1 MVTPERL
8 MQFTFG
14 FAPPLIIEAAIR
26 HRVFD
31 VLDAGAKT
39 VDKVCAETRTSERG
53 MRALL
58 NALVGLELLAK
69 DHEGCYALTPES
81 ATFLV
86 SEKPSFHGAFFLL
99 TSEPMLSAWR
109 NLYEIV
115 RTGRPAQHINLE
127 QDGVPFFSKF
137 VEDIFPIHYPAA
149 QRLAEVL
156 GVSKVTTPISVL
168 DLAAGSGVWSVALA
182 QQSPHVRATAVDW
195 PGVIPTT
202 RKVTARLGVAAR
214 FQFVA
219 GDLLEA
225 SFGSG
230 HAIATAGHILHSEG
244 EARSRLLLKKAFDA
258 LAPGGTIAIAEILVD
273 ANRTSPLPALIFA
286 LNMLVNSDQGDTFSL
301 GEISAWLN
309 DAGFADV
316 RTVEAPGL
324 APLIIL
330 ATK

>member
-127 QDGVPFFSKF
+127 QDGVPRSHDPFEFFGGASQVDGDTK
-137 VEDIFPIHYPAA
+137 P
-149 QRLAEVL
+149 L
-156 GVSKVTTPISVL
+156 G
-168 DLAAGSGVWSVALA
+168 
-182 QQSPHVRATAVDW
+182 
-195 PGVIPTT
+195 
-202 RKVTARLGVAAR
+202 RKA
-214 FQFVA
+214 F
-219 GDLLEA
+219 LLETGQERLCTIDSDENDVVA
-225 SFGSG
+225 DFRRPRPELLVELGLKRAEFD
-230 HAIATAGHILHSEG
+230 HA
-244 EARSRLLLKKAFDA
+244 
-258 LAPGGTIAIAEILVD
+258 GGD
-273 ANRTSPLPALIFA
+273 
-286 LNMLVNSDQGDTFSL
+286 
-301 GEISAWLN
+301 
-309 DAGFADV
+309 
-316 RTVEAPGL
+316 
-324 APLIIL
+324 
-330 ATK
+330 